1 MDMSDSGQDRRFHVF
16 LSDTVSDSFSNQRG
30 EGQRGQMANIQITS
44 MSALSY
50 AAFERSSTDPERSS
64 LTREQKKKKHLRTCE
79 TRIPQPLSFKLL
91 RLYKYSALSLGS
103 HQRWGR
109 VSQVVAPHL
118 PLWAIRKR
126 RHSGR
131 TSTQHL

>member
-1 MDMSDSGQDRRFHVF
+1 MSDSGQDRQFHVF

-64 LTREQKKKKHLRTCE
+64 LTREQKKKKTFKNLWDQNSPT
-79 TRIPQPLSFKLL
+79 FKL
-91 RLYKYSALSLGS
+91 
-103 HQRWGR
+103 QTF
-109 VSQVVAPHL
+109 
-118 PLWAIRKR
+118 
-126 RHSGR
+126 R
-131 TSTQHL
+131 TV